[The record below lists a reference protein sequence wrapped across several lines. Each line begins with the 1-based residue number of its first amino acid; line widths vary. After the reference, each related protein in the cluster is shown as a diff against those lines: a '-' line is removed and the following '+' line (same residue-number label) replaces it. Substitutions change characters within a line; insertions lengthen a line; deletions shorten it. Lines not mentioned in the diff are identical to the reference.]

1 MKKIFLLVPIMLFS
15 SVSEAA
21 TSVFAD
27 YLAFSKV
34 KQTITLSG
42 DVSGDIL
49 TAIEGGD
56 NFYLLASELGPNFSA
71 AYSEEAK
78 KIVAGDKKDG
88 VTLSPKNQKLTYS
101 VKTSKTGFEFSCD
114 SLSRDYSVLPEKGV
128 ISMNGTVS
136 YGPPMDASTYNF
148 KAEYNSDAYVHSFP
162 LTKKGKNYVFR
173 RGGQGEVS
181 GKFYFSNFSIKISSK
196 GKVTVKI
203 SGNDVLKLFCQAFV
217 QD

>member
-1 MKKIFLLVPIMLFS
+1 MKKMTLLALIVFFS
-15 SVSEAA
+15 GVSEAA

-27 YLAFSKV
+27 YLAFSKI
-34 KQTITLSG
+34 KQTVTLSG

-49 TAIEGGD
+49 TAIEEGD

-71 AYSEEAK
+71 AYSEDAK
-78 KIVAGDKKDG
+78 KIIAGDKKDG

-101 VKTSKTGFEFSCD
+101 VKTSKTGFEFSCH
-114 SLSRDYSVLPEKGV
+114 SISPDYSVLPEKGA

-136 YGPPMDASTYNF
+136 YGPPMDAYTYNF

-162 LTKKGKNYVFR
+162 LTKKGKNYVYK
-173 RGGQGEVS
+173 
-181 GKFYFSNFSIKISSK
+181 GKIYFSNFSIKVSSK
-196 GKVTVKI
+196 GKATVKI

-217 QD
+217 QE